1 MLGYTWTELG
11 VGDYLKDQ
19 NTESKFIEDEYVDPT
34 DVEVVFPEQKRNL
47 IYIFLESMETTYSD
61 VDDGG
66 AFDENVIPELTG
78 NRTDQ

>member
-34 DVEVVFPEQKRNL
+34 DVEVVFPEQKKKSDLYFPGINGND
-47 IYIFLESMETTYSD
+47 IF
-61 VDDGG
+61 
-66 AFDENVIPELTG
+66 
-78 NRTDQ
+78 